1 MTTNTYYIKNKDKI
15 KEQSKIYR
23 SEKVLCECGSTY
35 TKEHKQRH
43 FRTKKHIAYM
53 KEKESDEITRLKE
66 QNEEK
71 QKQNE
76 RLIEQNERFM
86 ENEKQFRK
94 DIAKLRVIEK
104 KYNKFLKHARQWQ

>member
-1 MTTNTYYIKNKDKI
+1 MTTYYYINKDKI
-15 KEQSKIYR
+15 NEKQKETMT
-23 SEKVLCECGSTY
+23 CECGSIFR
-35 TKEHKQRH
+35 KCDKARH
-43 FRTKKHIAYM
+43 VKSKKHIFYM
-53 KEKESDEITRLKE
+53 KESKELRNFKEELKE